1 MAAPSTRSRTRGD
14 KAKEAEANEAAEG
27 NEGEDETTET
37 PSEGDDDAAKAAEAK
52 AAEDAKE
59 NERER
64 KAREKAEAEEKAR
77 QAKIEAGDM
86 IVTDTHEFEAGVKE
100 TKVSGQV
107 EDIIREY
114 QENGVEQPLVFAS
127 VVEKIDA
134 KYPEDLIPAMHAL
147 ETLGL
152 VRRFDARNTKD
163 DSQRR
168 RSTAYQWVSEDQ
180 DLILGDGDE

>member
-1 MAAPSTRSRTRGD
+1 MAAPSTRSRTRGA
-14 KAKEAEANEAAEG
+14 KADEDNAKSEEATN
-27 NEGEDETTET
+27 GEDE
-37 PSEGDDDAAKAAEAK
+37 AAKAAEAQ
-52 AAEDAKE
+52 AAEEAKE

-107 EDIIREY
+107 EEIIREY
-114 QENGVEQPLVFAS
+114 QSNGTEQPLVFAS
-127 VVEKIDA
+127 VVEKIEA

-168 RSTAYQWVSEDQ
+168 RSTAYQWVSED
-180 DLILGDGDE
+180 DSLTVGSDDE